1 MGPRLTAVV
10 LILGAATADAA
21 GAHGLAFYA
30 LLAAVVACA
39 VAALGSLS
47 AVVDG
52 PNEVV
57 TLQALLW
64 GLCLLFVVVGC
75 AARSPALQ
83 AGEVPRP
90 AASALS
96 AALVVLAVKAS
107 LWAWTFGRPRLVALI
122 AARA

>member
-1 MGPRLTAVV
+1 VGPRLTAVA

-21 GAHGLAFYA
+21 GAHGLAFYL

-39 VAALGSLS
+39 VAALGSLT
-47 AVVDG
+47 AVLDR

-57 TLQALLW
+57 TLQAILW

-75 AARSPALQ
+75 AARSPAVQ

-90 AASALS
+90 AVSALS
-96 AALVVLAVKAS
+96 AALVVLAVKSS
-107 LWAWTFGRPRLVALI
+107 LWAWTIVRPRLVARI
-122 AARA
+122 VARA